1 MIRPL
6 LRLVASALM
15 LAVLTAGGASL
26 LPAQR
31 GASTDAGATRATGSG
46 AASGADATDASALPR
61 GLTEF
66 ERPKAFSAFSAS
78 LAALRATLVTRAQE
92 TLGVRYK
99 LGGTSPSIGFD
110 CSALVRHVLASIDI
124 TLPRTSREQASAG
137 REIPKDRDAMKPGDL
152 LTFGSRGRI
161 SHVGIYVG
169 DGRFIHASTSQRRVV
184 ETSLDNRHS
193 TLVRQWQGVRRVVD
207 DSLVASRFSHLIGA
221 IHSLR

>member
-1 MIRPL
+1 MSPSL
-6 LRLVASALM
+6 LRTVAPVLL
-15 LAVLTAGGASL
+15 LAVLTASGGAPL
-26 LPAQR
+26 HAQR
-31 GASTDAGATRATGSG
+31 GAATDAGAAHAGNVKG
-46 AASGADATDASALPR
+46 EDAGASALPR

-78 LAALRATLVTRAQE
+78 LAALRDTLVTRAQA

-99 LGGTSPSIGFD
+99 LGGASPSVGFD

-124 TLPRTSREQASAG
+124 TLPRTSREQARAG
-137 REIPKDRDAMKPGDL
+137 REIPKDREAMKPGDL

-161 SHVGIYVG
+161 SHVGIYIG

-193 TLVRQWQGVRRVVD
+193 VLVRQWQGVRRVVD
-207 DSLVASRFSHLIGA
+207 DSLVASRFSQLIGA
-221 IHSLR
+221 VHTLR